1 MNDKTK
7 NVLIAFL
14 LGYLIIDFAGVA
26 LLYKKSPVCLSMFLG
41 DFKSAGHWAILV
53 VAVVSAVL
61 YFKHLEKK
69 DEQL

>member
-1 MNDKTK
+1 MNDKTQ

-26 LLYKKSPVCLSMFLG
+26 LLKKSPVCLSMFLG

-61 YFKHLEKK
+61 YYKHLEKK